1 MLTKKQGEIYKSFV
15 QTIVDKDMK
24 LLSSEQRQWGKSYI
38 LNELGLELQ
47 ALGYRVFLLTEFVN
61 HQEHFATDFIDM
73 NSLNKFRGLDR
84 EIIVVL
90 VDEYRYRKM
99 AEILDFCSY
108 HKIAV
113 VGFIDYDG

>member
-1 MLTKKQGEIYKSFV
+1 MLTKKQGDIYKSFV
-15 QTIVDKDMK
+15 QTITNKDMK
-24 LLSSEQRQWGKSYI
+24 LLSSEQRAWGKSYI

-73 NSLNKFRGLDR
+73 NSLNKFKGLDG

-90 VDEYRYRKM
+90 VDEYRYLKM
-99 AEILDFCSY
+99 TEILEFCVYS
-108 HKIAV
+108 KIPV
-113 VGFIDYDG
+113 VGFADYSY